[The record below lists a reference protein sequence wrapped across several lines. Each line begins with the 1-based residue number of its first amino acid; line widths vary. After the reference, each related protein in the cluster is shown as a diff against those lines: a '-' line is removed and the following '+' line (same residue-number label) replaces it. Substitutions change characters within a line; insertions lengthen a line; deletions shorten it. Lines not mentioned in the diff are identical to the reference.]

1 VSGQFEDDDEHGT
14 ADEHSGAAES
24 QDDGRVAA
32 YDGGQ
37 DPVPTGNHAVDE
49 VLRTMQGLQDRP
61 LEEHVALFEA
71 AHEKLR
77 AALAEAADRPSG
89 PPAR

>member
-1 VSGQFEDDDEHGT
+1 MSGQFEDDGEH
-14 ADEHSGAAES
+14 AAATES

-37 DPVPTGNHAVDE
+37 DPVPTGHQAVDE
-49 VLRTMQGLQDRP
+49 VLRTMQGLQHRP
-61 LEEHVALFEA
+61 VDEHVAVFEA

-77 AALAEAADRPSG
+77 AALAEAADRHSG